1 MFGLSKS
8 PTSGNTGQKRG
19 TQCSRSSISQI
30 FSFCKTNFG
39 GGVSVNTDNGYGL
52 PRILDTES
60 HRNLPKGIVYVKNC
74 IYNFGSCFRH
84 GT

>member
-1 MFGLSKS
+1 
-8 PTSGNTGQKRG
+8 
-19 TQCSRSSISQI
+19 
-30 FSFCKTNFG
+30 
-39 GGVSVNTDNGYGL
+39 VSVKADNGYGL
-52 PRILDTES
+52 RRILDTES